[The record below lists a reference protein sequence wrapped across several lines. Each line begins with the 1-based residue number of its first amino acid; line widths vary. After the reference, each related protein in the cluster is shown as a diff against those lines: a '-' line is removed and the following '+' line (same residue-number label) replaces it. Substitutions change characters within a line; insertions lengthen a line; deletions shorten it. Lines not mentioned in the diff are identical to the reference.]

1 MTLDAAQAR
10 LAELLARSALRDR
23 VAFAELYR
31 ATSSK
36 LFAVSLRI
44 VRERGLAE
52 EALQDS
58 FVNIWNHA
66 SDYAQAK
73 SAPTTWM
80 TAIVRNRSL
89 DIVRRARE
97 EPDVDDV
104 LATNL
109 VDESAAPARDVEAR
123 ADAHSL
129 DDCLKELDAEQRQ
142 TIALAFFH
150 GLTHSELADHLRRP
164 LGTVKTHVRRGLAKL
179 RDCLAEL
186 DADARQT
193 IALAFFHGLTHSEL
207 AAHLRRPI
215 GTVKTHIRRGLMRLR
230 DCLGRLGVEA

>member
-1 MTLDAAQAR
+1 MTEDGDER
-10 LAELLARSALRDR
+10 LAALLSRAALGDR
-23 VAFAELYR
+23 AAFSDLYR
-31 ATSSK
+31 ATRAK
-36 LFAVSLRI
+36 LFGVSLRI
-44 VRERGLAE
+44 VRERPLAE

-66 SDYAQAK
+66 GDYARAK
-73 SAPTTWM
+73 SAPLTWM

-97 EPDVDDV
+97 EPDVDGELTAA
-104 LATNL
+104 LA
-109 VDESAAPARDVEAR
+109 DEAVAPARDAEGRAR
-123 ADAHSL
+123 AHS
-129 DDCLKELDAEQRQ
+129 
-142 TIALAFFH
+142 I
-150 GLTHSELADHLRRP
+150 
-164 LGTVKTHVRRGLAKL
+164 

-215 GTVKTHIRRGLMRLR
+215 GTVKTHIRRGLVRLR

>member
-10 LAELLARSALRDR
+10 LAGLLAKAALGDR
-23 VAFAELYR
+23 AAFAELYR

-44 VRERGLAE
+44 VRERALAE

-89 DIVRRARE
+89 DIVRRTRE
-97 EPDVDDV
+97 EPDVDDA
-104 LATNL
+104 LAANL
-109 VDESAAPARDVEAR
+109 VDERAAPPREAQAR
-123 ADAHSL
+123 AESHSIQQ
-129 DDCLKELDAEQRQ
+129 CLEELDAEQRQ

-150 GLTHSELADHLRRP
+150 GLTHSELASHLRRP
-164 LGTVKTHVRRGLAKL
+164 LGTVKTH
-179 RDCLAEL
+179 
-186 DADARQT
+186 
-193 IALAFFHGLTHSEL
+193 
-207 AAHLRRPI
+207 
-215 GTVKTHIRRGLMRLR
+215 IRRGLMKLK
-230 DCLGRLGVEA
+230 DCLMRTGAAERG